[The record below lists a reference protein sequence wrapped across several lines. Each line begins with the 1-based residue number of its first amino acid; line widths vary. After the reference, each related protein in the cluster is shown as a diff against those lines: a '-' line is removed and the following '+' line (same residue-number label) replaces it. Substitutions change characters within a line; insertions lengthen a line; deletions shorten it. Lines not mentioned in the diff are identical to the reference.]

1 MNNLKL
7 KRNITKLLLCGG
19 GFKFYYIYGSITY
32 LYEKNV
38 LQNINEFIGV
48 SAGALLCLVFSIGY
62 TPLELDKFV
71 LEFKF
76 DKLIDPHIDN
86 LLEKRGLDD
95 GEILKAAIQQ
105 FLIKKKLDENITFS
119 ELYKKTN
126 KKLVFIASNITKNVI
141 EIIDHNTYPDMP
153 IWQGILITSALPLLF
168 QPIQYNENYL
178 IDGGVFDNYPIDL
191 FMDDKNDMLGIN
203 LSVHIKDIDFNVDFF
218 EYMIKLFTISHHWKN
233 LNKIDKYRKYTV
245 EIRTYDATELLNT
258 EISIEEK
265 NRRILHGYNA
275 AQNHFDT
282 YEILLEENKPEENT
296 PEEKPEENKLENKPE
311 EKTPEELLAHIM
323 SIDVII

>member
-7 KRNITKLLLCGG
+7 KRDITKLLLCGG
-19 GFKFYYIYGSITY
+19 GFKFYYIYGSIKY
-32 LYEKNV
+32 LHEMNI
-38 LQNINEFIGV
+38 LQNITEFIGV

-62 TPLELDKFV
+62 TPLELDKLV

-105 FLIKKKLDENITFS
+105 FLIKKKIDENITFS

-126 KKLVFIASNITKNVI
+126 KKLVFIASNITKNAI

-153 IWQGILITSALPLLF
+153 IWHGILITSALPLLF
-168 QPIQYNENYL
+168 QPILYNDNYL

-191 FMDDKNDMLGIN
+191 FIDDKKDILGIN
-203 LSVHIKDIDFNVDFF
+203 LAAHVKDIDFNVDFF
-218 EYMIKLFTISHHWKN
+218 DYMIKLFTISHHWKN
-233 LNKIDKYRKYTV
+233 LNKIDKYRKYTI

-265 NRRILHGYNA
+265 NRRILHGYNS
-275 AQNHFDT
+275 AQNHFDK
-282 YEILLEENKPEENT
+282 YEILEEPVPEENKPEEN
-296 PEEKPEENKLENKPE
+296 KPEENKPE
-311 EKTPEELLAHIM
+311 EKTNEELVAHIM
-323 SIDVII
+323 SIDVIV